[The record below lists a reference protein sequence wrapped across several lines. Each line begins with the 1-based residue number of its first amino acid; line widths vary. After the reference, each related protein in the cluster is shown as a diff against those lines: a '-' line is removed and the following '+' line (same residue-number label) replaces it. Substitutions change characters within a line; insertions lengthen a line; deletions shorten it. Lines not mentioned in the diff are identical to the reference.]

1 MAARGCVRGRRGPLG
16 WAPAGRTRHAAP
28 PAWGRHRGTHTRYN
42 THTHTHTQIPH
53 GTRVFHGAQFEKHC
67 IRPSLLGSLGA
78 DGALGDE
85 LVPWRPETPR
95 GHPQPGGPAGST
107 SPRSCRMHKC
117 HSTSGTL
124 YRPREPP
131 APAEPRQGRRP
142 VSGCAW
148 RSALLLRHGDPVPC
162 FAPDAAPAQGPAL
175 TRGPLLPPDEEAGAA
190 AAAAA
195 AGSAERPEAE
205 LG

>member
-28 PAWGRHRGTHTRYN
+28 PAWGRHRGTHTHYN

-95 GHPQPGGPAGST
+95 GHPQPGGPAGPT

-124 YRPREPP
+124 YRPRG
-131 APAEPRQGRRP
+131 APCSCRA
-142 VSGCAW
+142 
-148 RSALLLRHGDPVPC
+148 
-162 FAPDAAPAQGPAL
+162 
-175 TRGPLLPPDEEAGAA
+175 EAGAPPGWRPRVALGA
-190 AAAAA
+190 APQAR
-195 AGSAERPEAE
+195 RPGAVPRTRRDPRS
-205 LG
+205 GPGADPWSSPPPR